1 MGRELVASPTAHSGG
16 SSGPQIPDLNASR
29 KRIWCSLVEI
39 QASRQARATCASL
52 LGICARR
59 AGAMPAGAWEGE
71 IGRGAQENPIDG
83 VVASKRAPLI
93 VIITGVQARC
103 RGGGA

>member
-1 MGRELVASPTAHSGG
+1 
-16 SSGPQIPDLNASR
+16 
-29 KRIWCSLVEI
+29 
-39 QASRQARATCASL
+39 
-52 LGICARR
+52 
-59 AGAMPAGAWEGE
+59 MPAGAWEGE